1 MILADVMSRSLV
13 TIDPALRVFE
23 ADAIASA
30 HDVKHLLVVRDGSLV
45 GVLCRCDLAHTPE
58 QLAIT
63 NCMTTAPL
71 TAQWHDRVSDAAK
84 RMSDENIGCLPVLAE
99 GQLVGI
105 VTRRDLEKGGAH
117 LPTRTLVCEGCGTTH
132 DVHIRRAD
140 GLPWCVDCLERSHP
154 EVEIDDGGG
163 D

>member
-23 ADAIASA
+23 ADRIASS

-45 GVLCRCDLAHTPE
+45 GVLCKCDLAHTPE
-58 QLAIT
+58 DASIT
-63 NCMTTAPL
+63 HCMTKLPL
-71 TAQWHDRVSDAAK
+71 TANWHDRVTDAAK
-84 RMSDENIGCLPVLAE
+84 RMTEENIGCLPVLAE

-105 VTRRDLEKGGAH
+105 VTRRDLARVGARIAAH
-117 LPTRTLVCEGCGTTH
+117 TLVCEGCGSTE
-132 DVHIRRAD
+132 DVHVRRAD
-140 GLPWCVDCLERSHP
+140 NLPWCIDCLERSHP
-154 EVEIDDGGG
+154 EIEIDDGGG